1 MGLRIAIDTGGTFTD
16 VVAIDEADGRRYALK
31 TPSTPADP
39 SIGLL
44 DGIRKA
50 AEAAGRDEGAVT
62 RLLHGSTTA
71 TNAVLEHRFE
81 GLGLIVT
88 EGFRHI
94 IEIARQSVPDGYGN
108 SFFWVKPPRLV
119 PLHLVREVPGRMTHG
134 GQELTALDEQGVL
147 DAADELAAQGVNCIA
162 VCLLHA
168 YANDDHERRVGDLIA
183 RRHPDLFVSLSSVVL
198 PEKHTPT
205 ANTSAP

>member
-94 IEIARQSVPDGYGN
+94 IVERRG
-108 SFFWVKPPRLV
+108 RLT
-119 PLHLVREVPGRMTHG
+119 PYWGDRRLKLTLHLV
-134 GQELTALDEQGVL
+134 
-147 DAADELAAQGVNCIA
+147 C
-162 VCLLHA
+162 
-168 YANDDHERRVGDLIA
+168 DHEHASSLDGRGEGEMLVVETIA
-183 RRHPDLFVSLSSVVL
+183 RIRRDHLVGAFRSRRSPGI
-198 PEKHTPT
+198 
-205 ANTSAP
+205 